1 MIPIDPLILTAKH
14 GKTSCSALCIPLP
27 YVLHL
32 LSSLSH
38 THPHGKLLKRG
49 KKQLKEVKTVKMTC
63 LATAPSIKY
72 APHTSNH
79 QMAMKL
85 ATVLHSFNF
94 SPCCVKTES
103 IHSRTMPEEIV
114 RAILGS
120 KLSGL
125 QCRSNPGLSRNRVP
139 SNLLEWFIMFSIQ
152 HGRVAVL
159 QLYRI
164 PHFLTNPCLL
174 GDLHL

>member
-1 MIPIDPLILTAKH
+1 MLCPLH
-14 GKTSCSALCIPLP
+14 PFALCPPSPFFSLA
-27 YVLHL
+27 Y
-32 LSSLSH
+32 SSSWEAAKK
-38 THPHGKLLKRG
+38 GQEAAKRG
-49 KKQLKEVKTVKMTC
+49 QDGQDDMSC
-63 LATAPSIKY
+63 HCPSIKY

-159 QLYRI
+159 QVYRI